1 MTMGQIFTKAFWVR
15 LFENGIHAFAGGVL
29 GVIGTGFAGG
39 LAAVPWETALSA
51 GAIGAL
57 VSSLASLASEGV
69 PNSAPASFLPA
80 RDELP
85 RA

>member
-15 LFENGIHAFAGGVL
+15 FLENGVHAFAGGVL
-29 GVIGTGFAGG
+29 GIVGTGFTGD
-39 LAAVPWETALSA
+39 LTSVPWETALSA

-57 VSSLASLASEGV
+57 VSGLASLASEGV
-69 PNSAPASFLPA
+69 PNTAPASFLPA

-85 RA
+85 RG

>member
-1 MTMGQIFTKAFWVR
+1 MTMGQIFTKAFWAR
-15 LFENGIHAFAGGVL
+15 LLENALHAFAGGML
-29 GVIGTGFAGG
+29 GVVGTGFAGG

-57 VSSLASLASEGV
+57 VSGLASLASEKV
-69 PNSAPASFLPA
+69 PNTAPGSFLPA

-85 RA
+85 RT